1 INTMLILDRYFIR
14 EIFKYLGIILTAVIG
29 IFLAI
34 DFFEKIDDFLEAG
47 LPIHRAAVFFMLR
60 IPFVVAQISPLAILL
75 SVLIVL
81 GLMNKRNE
89 LLALRSGGVSMLFF
103 LRSITVLGVLFAVLL
118 FLNAD
123 ILVPITFSKANRI
136 YTREVAKE
144 EVIASR
150 EKNIWIK
157 GNRSISHIKYYNPS
171 SQTISG
177 ITLYFFDEKFRLVRQ
192 VDAVKG
198 TFKANGW
205 LFYDILEQVLDPL
218 SGEYKV
224 TFHKE
229 RSEPLATRPAD
240 FKRVSKKSEEMNVL
254 ELWDY
259 IVTVENE
266 GYDATSYRVDLQAK
280 IAFPFVCIILCIL
293 ALGIGVNKKLKES
306 LALVVALGI
315 GVAFLYWT
323 LYSFCLSLGYG
334 GVLPPFVAAW
344 TTNFVFFSAGVLNLL
359 YIE

>member
-1 INTMLILDRYFIR
+1 MLILDRYFIR
-14 EIFKYLGIILTAVIG
+14 ETFKYLGIILIAVVS

-60 IPFVVAQISPLAILL
+60 IPYVVAQISPLAILL

-89 LLALRSGGVSMLFF
+89 LLALRSGGVSMLIF
-103 LRSITVLGVLFAVLL
+103 LRSITALGVLFAVLL

-136 YTREVAKE
+136 YAREVDKE
-144 EVIASR
+144 DVIASR

-171 SQTISG
+171 SRTISG

-192 VDAVKG
+192 VDAAKG
-198 TFKANGW
+198 TFKSDGW

-224 TFHKE
+224 TFHAE
-229 RSEPLATRPAD
+229 STEPLDTHPED
-240 FKRVSKKSEEMNVL
+240 FKRVSKKSEEMNLL
-254 ELWDY
+254 ELRDY
-259 IVTVENE
+259 IHSVESE

-280 IAFPFVCIILCIL
+280 LAFPFVCIILCTL
-293 ALGIGVNKKLKES
+293 ALGIGVNKNMKEN
-306 LALVVALGI
+306 LAFVIAVGI

-334 GVLPPFVAAW
+334 GVLPPFLAAW
-344 TTNFVFFSAGVLNLL
+344 TTNFVFFSAGVLNLF
-359 YIE
+359 YAE

>member
-1 INTMLILDRYFIR
+1 MLILDRYFIR

-47 LPIHRAAVFFMLR
+47 LPMHRAAVFFMLR

-103 LRSITVLGVLFAVLL
+103 LRSIAALGVLFAVLL
-118 FLNAD
+118 FINAD
-123 ILVPITFSKANRI
+123 VLVPITFSKASRM
-136 YTREVAKE
+136 YTREVDKE

-171 SQTISG
+171 NQTISG

-192 VDAVKG
+192 VDAEKG
-198 TFKANGW
+198 VFETDGW
-205 LFYDILEQVLDPL
+205 RFYDILEQVLDPL
-218 SGEYKV
+218 SGEYMV
-224 TFHKE
+224 TIHKE
-229 RSEPLATRPAD
+229 RKEPLDTRPED
-240 FKRVSKKSEEMNVL
+240 FKRISKKSEEMNLL
-254 ELWDY
+254 ELLDY
-259 IVTVENE
+259 IHSIESE
-266 GYDATSYRVDLQAK
+266 GYDATSYKVDLQAK

-293 ALGIGVNKKLKES
+293 GLGIGVNKKLKEN
-306 LALVVALGI
+306 LAFVIALGI

-334 GVLPPFVAAW
+334 GVLPPFLAAW
-344 TTNFVFFSAGVLNLL
+344 TTNFVFLSGGVLNLL
-359 YIE
+359 YTE

>member
-1 INTMLILDRYFIR
+1 MLILDRYFIR
-14 EIFKYLGIILTAVIG
+14 EVFKYLGIILAAVIG

-47 LPIHRAAVFFMLR
+47 LPIQRAAVFFMLR
-60 IPFVVAQISPLAILL
+60 VPFVIAQIFPLAVLL
-75 SVLIVL
+75 SVLVVL

-89 LLALRSGGVSMLFF
+89 LLALRSGGVSMLVF
-103 LRSITVLGVLFAVLL
+103 LRSIVALGMLSAVVLF
-118 FLNAD
+118 FNAD

-136 YTREVAKE
+136 YTREVDKQ

-157 GNRSISHIKYYNPS
+157 GNRSISHIKYFNPS
-171 SQTISG
+171 SQTIAG
-177 ITLYFFDEKFRLVRQ
+177 ITLYFFDETFRLVRQ
-192 VDAVKG
+192 VDAAKG
-198 TFKANGW
+198 TFKAGEW
-205 LFYDILEQVLDPL
+205 LFFDVLEQVLNPQ
-218 SGEYKV
+218 SGDYEV
-224 TFHKE
+224 TFHQE
-229 RSEPLATRPAD
+229 RTEPLETRPED
-240 FKRVSKKSEEMNVL
+240 FKRVSKKSEEMNLL
-254 ELWDY
+254 ELADY
-259 IVTVENE
+259 IHSVETE

-280 IAFPFVCIILCIL
+280 IAFPFVCIILCTL
-293 ALGIGVNKKLKES
+293 ALGIGVHKKLQEN

-344 TTNFVFFSAGVLNLL
+344 TTNVVFLSAGVLNLL
-359 YIE
+359 YTE

>member
-1 INTMLILDRYFIR
+1 MLILDRYFVR
-14 EIFKYLGIILTAVIG
+14 EIVKFLVIILIAVIS

-34 DFFEKIDDFLEAG
+34 DFFEKIDDFMEAG
-47 LPIHRAAVFFMLR
+47 LPIYRAAVFFALR
-60 IPFVVAQISPLAILL
+60 IPFVIAQIFPLAILL
-75 SVLIVL
+75 SLLVVL

-103 LRSITVLGVLFAVLL
+103 LRSTVALGTLSAVLL

-136 YTREVAKE
+136 YTREVDKR

-157 GNRSISHIKYYNPS
+157 GHRSIAHIKYYNPS
-171 SQTISG
+171 SQSISG
-177 ITLYFFDEKFRLVRQ
+177 ITLYFFDENFRLVRQ
-192 VDAVKG
+192 VDAVKA
-198 TFKANGW
+198 TFTAGRW
-205 LFYDILEQVLDPL
+205 VFHDILEQALDPR
-218 SGEYKV
+218 SGEYAV
-224 TFHKE
+224 SFHKE
-229 RSEPLATRPAD
+229 RTEPLDTRPED
-240 FKRVSKKSEEMNVL
+240 FKRVSKKSEEMNL
-254 ELWDY
+254 MELLGF
-259 IVTVENE
+259 IRSVEAE

-293 ALGIGVNKKLKES
+293 ALGIGVNKKLKEN

-334 GVLPPFVAAW
+334 GVLPPFLAAW
-344 TTNFVFFSAGVLNLL
+344 TTNFVFLSAGVLNLL
-359 YIE
+359 YVE

>member
-1 INTMLILDRYFIR
+1 MLILDRYFIR
-14 EIFKYLGIILTAVIG
+14 ETFKYLGIILIAVVS

-60 IPFVVAQISPLAILL
+60 IPYVVAQISPLAILL

-89 LLALRSGGVSMLFF
+89 LLALRSGGVSMLIF
-103 LRSITVLGVLFAVLL
+103 LRSITALGVLFAVLL

-136 YTREVAKE
+136 YAREVDKE
-144 EVIASR
+144 DVIASR

-171 SQTISG
+171 SRTISG

-192 VDAVKG
+192 VDAAKG
-198 TFKANGW
+198 TFKSDGW

-224 TFHKE
+224 TFHAE
-229 RSEPLATRPAD
+229 STQPLDTRPED
-240 FKRVSKKSEEMNVL
+240 FKRVSKKSEEMNLL
-254 ELWDY
+254 ELSDY
-259 IVTVENE
+259 IHSVESE

-280 IAFPFVCIILCIL
+280 LAFPFVCIILCTL
-293 ALGIGVNKKLKES
+293 ALGIGVNKNMKEN
-306 LALVVALGI
+306 LAFVIAVGI

-334 GVLPPFVAAW
+334 GVLPPFLAAW
-344 TTNFVFFSAGVLNLL
+344 TTNFVFLSAGVLNLF
-359 YIE
+359 YAE